1 MPDPTHVK
9 DHDHHGPG
17 PSPAGGRSCG
27 HDHGHTHGAGLGHG
41 HHHAPRD
48 FGRAFAIGVSLN
60 VAFVVVEAIYG
71 FLANSIALLAD
82 AGHNLSDVF
91 GLLIAWG
98 ASVLHGRA
106 PSTRFTYG
114 LRSTSILAA
123 LVNAIVLLIAVGAI
137 AIEAIQ
143 RFGAPEPVAGMTIII
158 VAAIGVVINA
168 VTAWLFMRGAEG
180 DLNIR
185 GAFLHMAADAA
196 VSLGVVVAGIAILL
210 TGWRWIDPA
219 VSLIIAGVIVWG
231 TWGLLRDST
240 NLAMHGVPAGIDPV
254 EVRRYLETRSG
265 VARIHDLH
273 IWPISTTETA
283 LTCHLVMPDGFPGDE
298 FLAATA
304 EELRVKFG
312 IGHAT
317 LQVERGDSAPCCL
330 EPDHVV

>member
-1 MPDPTHVK
+1 MSDPSQMKHP
-9 DHDHHGPG
+9 DHDRPG
-17 PSPAGGRSCG
+17 PLVAGTASGRSEQA
-27 HDHGHTHGAGLGHG
+27 HAHSSGLGHS
-41 HHHAPRD
+41 HHHAPKD
-48 FGRAFAIGVSLN
+48 FGRAFAIGVTLN

-71 FLANSIALLAD
+71 FLANSMALLAD

-123 LVNAIVLLIAVGAI
+123 LANAIVLLIAVGAI
-137 AIEAIQ
+137 AFEAIH
-143 RFGAPEPVAGMTIII
+143 RLGAPEPVGGVTVIV

-168 VTAWLFMRGAEG
+168 VTAWLFIGGAKN

-185 GAFLHMAADAA
+185 GAYLHMAADAA
-196 VSLGVVVAGIAILL
+196 VSLGVVVAGLAILL
-210 TGWRWIDPA
+210 TGWSWIDPA
-219 VSLIIAGVIVWG
+219 VSLVIAGVIVWG

-240 NLAMHGVPAGIDPV
+240 NLAMHGVPAGINAI
-254 EVRRYLETRSG
+254 EVRTFLENRPG
-265 VARIHDLH
+265 VARLHDLH

-283 LTCHLVMPDGFPGDE
+283 LTCHLVMPDGCPGDD

-304 EELRVKFG
+304 KELAATFG

-317 LQVERGDSAPCCL
+317 LQVERGDSVPCCL